1 MPAAARAGPVHRQQ
15 PGTPGGSPM
24 EMARAPVLD
33 PPSTASQG
41 SHEPIAGLEAA
52 AYVDLRHSEMGY
64 RCSKQRLDSLHHG
77 SCHVL

>member
-1 MPAAARAGPVHRQQ
+1 MPASARAGPVHRQQ
-15 PGTPGGSPM
+15 PGTPVGSPM

-64 RCSKQRLDSLHHG
+64 RCSKQRLDSLYHG